1 MVKRKPSE
9 ETRKEETTE
18 LVAETPVVTLGS
30 NSKLSA
36 ADKVRWLEQNK
47 QGGK

>member
-9 ETRKEETTE
+9 EIREPIEETP
-18 LVAETPVVTLGS
+18 TPVLGS